1 MLEYAL
7 NSTPVILR
15 YQDLPDDDLPI
26 LFIHGLGCASSL
38 DYAEVIA
45 QPRLSNHRRILVDL
59 LSPGYSDRP
68 DQFDYSAACHA
79 DYLEKL
85 VGALKLESLVVY
97 GHSMGGAVAI
107 VGPLA

>member
-1 MLEYAL
+1 MLEYTL

-15 YQDLPDDDLPI
+15 YQDLLGDDLPI
-26 LFIHGLGCASSL
+26 LFIHGLGCASSF
-38 DYAEVIA
+38 DYPQVASIVGLT
-45 QPRLSNHRRILVDL
+45 QHRRILVDL
-59 LSPGYSDRP
+59 LGSGYSHKL

-97 GHSMGGAVAI
+97 GHSMGRAVAI